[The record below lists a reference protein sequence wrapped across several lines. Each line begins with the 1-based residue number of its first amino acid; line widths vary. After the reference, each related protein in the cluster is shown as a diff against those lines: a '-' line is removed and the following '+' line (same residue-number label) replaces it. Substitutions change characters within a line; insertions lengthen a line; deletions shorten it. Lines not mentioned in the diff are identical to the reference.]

1 MFGFQKVLSFQNN
14 QLAIHP
20 IMKILSYFSLVL
32 FSFIACS
39 TTKQTTVHPTL
50 QATLWVQ
57 NAVEYDASSLM
68 AYQTASTKLE
78 AALADKNWTAS
89 LEQANMNVSNL
100 PPAIVLDIDETVL
113 DNSPFQAR
121 MIAKNSGYDPVEW
134 EKWVLESNADPVSGA
149 IAFTNLASDKGIT
162 IIYLSNRDAITEN
175 ATRENLKNLGFP
187 ISEDTDVV
195 LLKGE
200 QENWTSSKI
209 ERRKMVAQNYR
220 ILMLFG
226 DDFNDFLPAKNMTE
240 QRRNDLL
247 EDHKANIGKKWF
259 VLPNPIYGSWNDAM
273 FNFDR
278 NLSEKEKQLILDAH
292 LNTKT
297 SN

>member
-1 MFGFQKVLSFQNN
+1 
-14 QLAIHP
+14 
-20 IMKILSYFSLVL
+20 MKNLTPRFLYLLPLITFV
-32 FSFIACS
+32 ACS
-39 TTKQTTVHPTL
+39 TTKPTLLNPTL

-57 NAVEYDASSLM
+57 NAVEYDALATM
-68 AYQTASTKLE
+68 AFQTASYQLDE
-78 AALADKNWTAS
+78 ALANKNWTAS
-89 LEQANMNVSNL
+89 LEQVNSNISNL

-134 EKWVLESNADPVSGA
+134 EKWVMEKSADAISGA
-149 IAFTNLASDKGIT
+149 VAFTNLAADKGIT
-162 IIYLSNRDAITEN
+162 IIYLSNREATTES
-175 ATRENLKNLGFP
+175 ATRENLKNVGFP
-187 ISEDTDVV
+187 ISVETDVV

-209 ERRKMVAQNYR
+209 ERRKMVSNNFR

-240 QRRNDLL
+240 NSRNTLL
-247 EDHKANIGKKWF
+247 EKHKANIGKKWF

-278 NLSEKEKQLILDAH
+278 SLSEEEKQKILNAH
-292 LNTKT
+292 LNPKVQ
-297 SN
+297 N